1 MAQFE
6 VAIEGSKEVFNS
18 FEKALNR
25 LEELLAERH
34 WEATLRMITD
44 STVFYYNRRA
54 GVFFTF

>member
-25 LEELLAERH
+25 LEELLVEGH
-34 WEATLRMITD
+34 WEASLRMRTD
-44 STVFYYNRRA
+44 STVFYYNRKA
-54 GVFFTF
+54 SAFFN